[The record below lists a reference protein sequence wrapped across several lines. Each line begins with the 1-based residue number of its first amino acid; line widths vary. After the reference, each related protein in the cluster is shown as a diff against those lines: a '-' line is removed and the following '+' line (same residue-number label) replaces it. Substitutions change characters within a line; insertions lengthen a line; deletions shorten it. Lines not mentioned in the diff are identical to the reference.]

1 MLVTI
6 LLATAICLATFWIVS
21 HLRWKFQ
28 YFKRHGI
35 PYAPGYFPLGSL
47 IVWQCFA
54 GQKSLLEIP
63 NYLFD
68 SFPKSKVF
76 GYFKCLGEPVLAIK
90 DLELTKRIM
99 VKDFD
104 HFIDRNFLKIHPEA
118 NKYMRNMLMN
128 IKGDHW
134 KSIRNL
140 LTPMFTASKMK
151 TIMPFLNANA
161 DRLSSHLSTRLH
173 EANIDVKDV
182 YQRFTIE
189 VLGNLGCGVEG
200 NVIEGQENVFYKKA
214 MILSGS
220 AAPPVLGVLKFV
232 FSMMFPDTA
241 YDLKID
247 PFDSNTY
254 KFFETVVLTSVKN
267 RAKSHVRR
275 NDFLDLMLD
284 TIKELGEKEED
295 FSYIQNQDD
304 VNDFI
309 VTNAIMLFFVGNDTT
324 SGAIALTILN
334 LALHQEVQEKLYNEI
349 MDTIEQNEGN
359 VNLDYEQLNS
369 MSYLGKVIKE
379 SIRLWGLNFFDRTCT
394 KDYYIPELNF
404 TVPKGMHVNIAG
416 GKIMRDSE
424 NFLNPDAFDPDQ
436 HFEDHYVPPNF
447 IAFGHGPR
455 QCIGMRLAFILTR
468 TALVHTLYHFKVV
481 PSPKTTK
488 NWFWNPIV
496 PGGLDLN
503 SAFVKFQKREI

>member
-6 LLATAICLATFWIVS
+6 LLAAAICLATFWIVS

-28 YFKRHGI
+28 YFKRHDI

-161 DRLSSHLSTRLH
+161 ARLSSHLSTRLH
-173 EANIDVKDV
+173 EANIDVKDI

-189 VLGNLGCGVEG
+189 VLGNLGCGVEA

-220 AAPPVLGVLKFV
+220 AAPPVISVLKFV
-232 FSMMFPDTA
+232 FSLVFPNAA
-241 YDLKID
+241 YHLRVN
-247 PFDSNTY
+247 PFDEAAFN
-254 KFFETVVLTSVKN
+254 FFVGIVRKSMADRKN
-267 RAKSHVRR
+267 NNFRR
-275 NDFLDLMLD
+275 NDFIDLMLD
-284 TIKELGEKEED
+284 SVKEMEVENDNNSQILT
-295 FSYIQNQDD
+295 DD
-304 VNDFI
+304 DIEAFI
-309 VTNAIMLFFVGNDTT
+309 VSNALQIFVVGNDTT
-324 SGAIALTILN
+324 SGALALIMLN
-334 LALHQEVQEKLYNEI
+334 LALHQDVQEKLYNEI
-349 MDTIEQNEGN
+349 
-359 VNLDYEQLNS
+359 
-369 MSYLGKVIKE
+369 KV
-379 SIRLWGLNFFDRTCT
+379 RLCH
-394 KDYYIPELNF
+394 IC
-404 TVPKGMHVNIAG
+404 NIH
-416 GKIMRDSE
+416 
-424 NFLNPDAFDPDQ
+424 N
-436 HFEDHYVPPNF
+436 
-447 IAFGHGPR
+447 
-455 QCIGMRLAFILTR
+455 
-468 TALVHTLYHFKVV
+468 
-481 PSPKTTK
+481 
-488 NWFWNPIV
+488 
-496 PGGLDLN
+496 
-503 SAFVKFQKREI
+503 